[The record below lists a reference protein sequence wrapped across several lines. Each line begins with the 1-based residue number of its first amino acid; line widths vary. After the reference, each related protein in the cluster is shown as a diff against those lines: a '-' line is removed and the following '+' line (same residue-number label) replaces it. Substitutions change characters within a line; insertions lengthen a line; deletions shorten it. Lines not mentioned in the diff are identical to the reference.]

1 VQGDFKTV
9 KKSKEIKVELEMAS
23 KVKPSKIRP
32 PKRPVSRAEADVR
45 RQSSIDEN
53 ILSEQPPDSNIV
65 ELRSEFGRT
74 NVTRMSG
81 GNESQLWDIQEIRKK
96 AEDQGAERAGSHDG
110 LDELNKEL
118 LGRGTSMDDRPA
130 PPPQAPPPRPV
141 GQTETAPAGRPP
153 KSTAPA
159 SGGALA
165 SLRSKLLPRKRSKA
179 LDEAKKGTAE
189 APPPGLVPLR
199 NAQAALVF
207 MKPPAS
213 AIAACTRLVHSK
225 LKAAGVEV
233 VSEGKLQ
240 GGAIAARGLI
250 DAHYGAVANRA
261 VRWQPHE
268 LTVPASGQA
277 AFLHKFGLPWAAAV
291 EEGRVLNAADAAA
304 RFGLDTA
311 ALEVAWGT
319 IPDRDLLKIAEGFYC
334 GRMEGKEAQQ
344 AAPTT
349 ASSLDTKSVSDS
361 NTVGASSAASQ
372 IDSDDSNTVEVQRAA
387 AGEAAGLKTKTAND
401 GNDEHDD
408 DDGGGGGSGY
418 FVVNGFYLGM
428 REKFVAPSSVVHW
441 FSVRFPL
448 TLAFTDFREKV
459 IGATNP
465 SKAAEGSIRRALFEQ
480 WKELGL
486 AAEPN
491 TSSNGVHASASPLEG
506 LFERMNWLGLSPS
519 EDPYG
524 RELMRDAGVP
534 QHALEAWAEDAT
546 VSFKGSPHSVF
557 ELHRGLDSPQ
567 CTKQAALVYASDRKV
582 KEALAKARA
591 EGNRAVFGDAA
602 TSY

>member
-1 VQGDFKTV
+1 
-9 KKSKEIKVELEMAS
+9 
-23 KVKPSKIRP
+23 
-32 PKRPVSRAEADVR
+32 
-45 RQSSIDEN
+45 
-53 ILSEQPPDSNIV
+53 
-65 ELRSEFGRT
+65 
-74 NVTRMSG
+74 MSG

-189 APPPGLVPLR
+189 SPPPPGLVPLR

-344 AAPTT
+344 AAPTTASSLDTKSVSDSNTVGASSAASQIDSDDSNTVEVQRAAVAWGTIPDRDLLKIAEGFYCGRMEGKEAQQAAPTTTHT